1 MYLKHF
7 LSSLILVMVTSR
19 TLSGSH
25 HSHPSLFLT
34 CVGTCE
40 EEKISGGVYCKLSSL
55 IYTHLSFR

>member
-40 EEKISGGVYCKLSSL
+40 EEKISGGAYC
-55 IYTHLSFR
+55 